1 MNIEIGKSEGKTAP
15 PFHLKDLIV
24 CEYKYKVIPH
34 FIFFPKLDTAQLIA
48 EQSVSFSDLIEKTK
62 TWDMQ
67 SPILPYHE
75 LSMTDDLTDNN
86 IVIRQINCAH
96 ILKRNLARRLTM
108 KEDDGSE
115 FDYYGDEY
123 YWMRQSLPMRFLL
136 FIFPALYMFQTYL
149 LKFLL
154 IALSYNPIKLNVVV

>member
-1 MNIEIGKSEGKTAP
+1 M
-15 PFHLKDLIV
+15 
-24 CEYKYKVIPH
+24 
-34 FIFFPKLDTAQLIA
+34 
-48 EQSVSFSDLIEKTK
+48 IEKTK

-96 ILKRNLARRLTM
+96 ILKRNLARRLAM

-123 YWMRQSLPMRFLL
+123 YWMRQSIPMRFLL
-136 FIFPALYMFQTYL
+136 FIFPALYLFHTHL

-154 IALSYNPIKLNVVV
+154 VASHYNPIKLNVVV